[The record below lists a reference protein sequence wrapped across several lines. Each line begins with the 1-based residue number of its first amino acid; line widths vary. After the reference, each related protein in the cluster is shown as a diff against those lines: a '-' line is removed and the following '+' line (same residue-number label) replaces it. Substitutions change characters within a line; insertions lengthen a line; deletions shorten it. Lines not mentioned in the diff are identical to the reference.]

1 MNGKN
6 YIFTDSDLDGVGSLL
21 VVKWLVDNDISY
33 KTTTY
38 RNFREDF
45 LSFLTNNKLSDY
57 DNVFICDLNVS
68 EHCDIL
74 NYKNITV
81 IDHHNGKD
89 NYDGFNKTELILD
102 SNYSSTT
109 KLTLKYIINNYPKS
123 VTKLTKKK
131 AKLIELI
138 DDYDCYR
145 LAHKESIGLNQV
157 LWSYT
162 GNRVEKFIE
171 DFKEGFEGF
180 NLYQK
185 NMITLANK
193 KIINA
198 LKTDDGFIYET
209 NIDGKPKRLVSL
221 VCNHNINEIACG
233 LLKKYKCDIAFIV
246 NPKSKSVSVRKR
258 KGDSTNLCK
267 LASKLCEG
275 GGHTDSA
282 GGKLNETFLK
292 FSKLFKPV
300 ALA

>member
-89 NYDGFNKTELILD
+89 NYDDYSKATLILD
-102 SNYSSTT
+102 SNYTSTT
-109 KLTLKYIINNYPKS
+109 KLTLKHLINEIPNS
-123 VTKLTKKK
+123 ATKLNKNK

-138 DDYDCYR
+138 DDYDCYK

-157 LWSYT
+157 LWGYT
-162 GNRVEKFIE
+162 GDRVGKFIE
-171 DFKEGFEGF
+171 EFGEGFQEF
-180 NLYQK
+180 SLFQK
-185 NMITLANK
+185 NMIAIATK
-193 KIINA
+193 KVINA
-198 LKTDDGFIYET
+198 LKTDDSFIYET
-209 NIDGKPKRLVSL
+209 KIDGKEKRLISL
-221 VCNHNINEIACG
+221 VCDHNINEIASG
-233 LLKKYKCDIAFIV
+233 LLKKYKCDIAFVV
-246 NPKSKSVSVRKR
+246 NPKSKNVSFRKR
-258 KGDSTNLCK
+258 KGDCTNLCK
-267 LASKLCEG
+267 LALKLCEG

-282 GGKLNETFLK
+282 GGKITETFLK